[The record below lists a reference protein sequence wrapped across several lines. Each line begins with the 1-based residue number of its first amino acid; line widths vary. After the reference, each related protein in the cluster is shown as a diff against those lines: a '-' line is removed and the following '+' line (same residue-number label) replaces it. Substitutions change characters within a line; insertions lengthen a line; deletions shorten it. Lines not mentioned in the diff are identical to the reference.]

1 LSISSK
7 VLKEAGASIELK
19 DRSIG
24 FPIFSGLYMAIRFG
38 HVTQDEECMYEQNLV
53 AKFVEETEV
62 NGDLIHFA
70 RALAMQGEMYSRL
83 GHFEKALSAHRRLAE
98 VYVAEDHHILM
109 SEAYGSDRAAQS
121 FSASAVWLVIMGR
134 TDEAL
139 QTCRFVIDE
148 LMPKMDIRNVHNAT
162 VMLYPV
168 IFIMK
173 DNGLDLAIEARSLFQ
188 QYFGTPFHAY
198 FGDGG
203 RTFFLPVFKP
213 IMMCFDLFIKRDEDV
228 PEFEEYLV
236 WAMQEENLRL
246 GRVINNVCAG
256 YGRMADAICAEICF
270 LLAKRLDKDRLDVKE
285 KLIQCA
291 LTLLKETRALVTTES
306 ARSSLWQ
313 IARTEN
319 DLRVLSTVMKIKRKD
334 SEIGDADKDM
344 TMDIMLDCDVEGVGA
359 VDENGEEIGVGI
371 SFAATSVGGSAA

>member
-1 LSISSK
+1 MLR
-7 VLKEAGASIELK
+7 EAGASTELK

-38 HVTQDEECMYEQNLV
+38 HVKQDKECTYEQNLV
-53 AKFVEETEV
+53 AKFVEETEI
-62 NGDLIHFA
+62 NGDLVHYT

-83 GHFEKALSAHRRLAE
+83 GHFEKALSAHMRLAE
-98 VYVAEDHHILM
+98 VYVAEDHHIPI

-134 TDEAL
+134 IDEAL

-148 LMPKMDIRNVHNAT
+148 IMPKMDIRNVHNAT

-173 DNGLDLAIEARSLFQ
+173 DNGRALAIEARSLFE
-188 QYFGTPFHAY
+188 QYFGIPFKEY

-203 RTFFLPVFKP
+203 RTFFLPVYKP
-213 IMMCFDLFIKRDEDV
+213 IMMCFDLFNKRDEDI
-228 PEFEEYLV
+228 PEFKDYLV
-236 WAMQEENLRL
+236 WALQEENVRL

-256 YGRMADAICAEICF
+256 YGRMADSISAEICY
-270 LLAKRLDKDRLDVKE
+270 LLAKRLDDDRRDERE

-291 LTLLKETRALVTTES
+291 YSLLKESRVLITTEN

-313 IARTEN
+313 IVQLES
-319 DLRVLSTVMKIKRKD
+319 DLKVLCDEIQIETKD
-334 SEIGDADKDM
+334 SETVAVDKDLM
-344 TMDIMLDCDVEGVGA
+344 
-359 VDENGEEIGVGI
+359 
-371 SFAATSVGGSAA
+371 